1 MSLRLRRRIASLAG
15 FFVLGAGTDVLVV
28 LYYRSVSSGMAFAAM
43 WLSFLVTLVP
53 FLVAERGISA
63 KRRELFFAYSLG
75 AAVGTFL
82 GMLVKL

>member
-1 MSLRLRRRIASLAG
+1 
-15 FFVLGAGTDVLVV
+15 
-28 LYYRSVSSGMAFAAM
+28 MAFAAM